1 VEANESWLYL
11 KRLNGKTFFLPVTH
25 Q

>member
-11 KRLNGKTFFLPVTH
+11 KRLNGKTFFLQVTH